1 MKNTAAKNIVIKSIV
16 STALL
21 AAAGVTLAQSGSAN
35 AYGVVISATPVVQQV
50 TVPKQICT
58 TTSVQNV
65 QPNGGGALVGALVG
79 GVIGN
84 QIGRGQH
91 SDGRAVATVIGALGG
106 GLVGNQ
112 IEANSYPTQS
122 CHTKNVV
129 ENRTVAQNVLYEYAG
144 QRYTVQ
150 MPAEGNFRP
159 GAQIALQVE
168 APAQVQAPVQTVN
181 YVRPLPAYVTTTAPT
196 YAPAYA
202 PVAPIVY
209 YTGYDH
215 YAPRYI
221 YSEPY
226 YAPRAIQRPVRQP
239 VHVVNYHGR
248 PAHPAYPAHP
258 VRHHRDRD
266 EHRNWR

>member
-1 MKNTAAKNIVIKSIV
+1 MKNIVAKSIV

-21 AAAGVTLAQSGSAN
+21 AAAGVTLAQSGPAN

-58 TTSVQNV
+58 TTTTQYV
-65 QPNGGGALVGALVG
+65 QPNGGGAVIGAVLG
-79 GVIGN
+79 GVLGN
-84 QIGRGQH
+84 QIGRGH
-91 SDGRAVATVIGALGG
+91 SSDGRAVATVIGALGG

-122 CHTKNVV
+122 CHTKNTV

-150 MPAEGNFRP
+150 MPAEGDFRP
-159 GAQIALQVE
+159 GVRIALHVE
-168 APAQVQAPVQTVN
+168 TPAQVQAPVQTVT
-181 YVRPLPAYVTTTAPT
+181 YTQPAYSTT
-196 YAPAYA
+196 YAPAYV
-202 PVAPIVY
+202 PVAPTVY

-215 YAPRYI
+215 FAPRYI

-226 YAPRAIQRPVRQP
+226 YAAPRAIQRPVYAP
-239 VHVVNYHGR
+239 VHRPVRVVN
-248 PAHPAYPAHP
+248 
-258 VRHHRDRD
+258 HHRDHD
-266 EHRNWR
+266 EYRNWR

>member
-1 MKNTAAKNIVIKSIV
+1 MKNIVIKSIV
-16 STALL
+16 STTLL
-21 AAAGVTLAQSGSAN
+21 AAAGVSMAQSGPAN

-58 TTSVQNV
+58 TTTTQYV

-150 MPAEGNFRP
+150 MPAEGTFRV
-159 GAQIALQVE
+159 GSQIALQVDTP
-168 APAQVQAPVQTVN
+168 AYVPAQVQAPVYQPVQTVT
-181 YVRPLPAYVTTTAPT
+181 YTRPQPVF
-196 YAPAYA
+196 A
-202 PVAPIVY
+202 PVAPVVY
-209 YTGYDH
+209 YTGFDH
-215 YAPRYI
+215 FAPRYI

-226 YAPRAIQRPVRQP
+226 YAPRAVQRPVYRQP
-239 VHVVNYHGR
+239 VQVVNYHGR
-248 PAHPAYPAHP
+248 PVHPAQPI
-258 VRHHRDRD
+258 RHIRDRD
-266 EHRNWR
+266 EHHNWR

>member
-1 MKNTAAKNIVIKSIV
+1 MKNIVVKSIV

-21 AAAGVTLAQSGSAN
+21 AAAGVSMAQSGPAN

-58 TTSVQNV
+58 TTTTQYV

-150 MPAEGNFRP
+150 MPAEGTFRV
-159 GAQIALQVE
+159 GSQIALHVE
-168 APAQVQAPVQTVN
+168 APTIQPVQTVTYTQPT
-181 YVRPLPAYVTTTAPT
+181 YVRPQPIHITAPT
-196 YAPAYA
+196 
-202 PVAPIVY
+202 VY
-209 YTGYDH
+209 YTGFDH
-215 YAPRYI
+215 FAPRYI

-226 YAPRAIQRPVRQP
+226 YAAPRAVQRPVYAP
-239 VHVVNYHGR
+239 VHRPVRVVN
-248 PAHPAYPAHP
+248 
-258 VRHHRDRD
+258 HHRDRD
-266 EHRNWR
+266 EHRHWR